1 MSSKILKP
9 AGSVPDELELQVA
22 QNMLDLENSV
32 PELKA
37 DLRVLQ
43 ISSAKQVRFN
53 NLINR
58 LMLVMEKRQLL
69 FLFLCLY

>member
-43 ISSAKQVRFN
+43 ISSAKQVR
-53 NLINR
+53 
-58 LMLVMEKRQLL
+58 
-69 FLFLCLY
+69 